1 MQVQSNDLGSFPSSD
16 NLVMNSINTDVQRI
30 TVSLQRIDDLFANP
44 VEIAVAIFLLYRQ
57 VGVSCVAPVA
67 LSTCISCVSFL
78 TSNNG
83 IKVRASDS

>member
-1 MQVQSNDLGSFPSSD
+1 MHKV
-16 NLVMNSINTDVQRI
+16 
-30 TVSLQRIDDLFANP
+30 DDLFATP

-57 VGVSCVAPVA
+57 VGISCVAPVA

-83 IKVRASDS
+83 VKVRAPYSSNRSLA